1 MNPTTSR
8 GLPQTLLVCA
18 DGSPFCQGAIN
29 AALELSSLAE
39 GRVFLVEV
47 KARGR
52 EGAAQSLPMLPPDV
66 NAQSLEYQLRFGSPV
81 HEEILA
87 VAAAVHAD
95 WIVMGR
101 RGVTGLSR
109 LLMGSVTARVIGY
122 SPVNVLVVPR
132 DAALKLKRI
141 MIASDGSQ
149 YSDAAWEEALALT
162 KMAGANLVAVTAARD
177 EKRAMDGRL
186 LLQHL
191 EAAATRTGVLLETH
205 LIKGWPFEAVLS
217 AAKEHRAD
225 LIILGSHGRTG
236 LKRLLM
242 GSVAERVIGQ
252 AKCPVLLVKRKD

>member
-1 MNPTTSR
+1 MSPAASP

-29 AALELSSLAE
+29 AALELSDLA
-39 GRVFLVEV
+39 GGNVFLVEV
-47 KARGR
+47 RSRGR
-52 EGAAQSLPMLPPDV
+52 EAEPRSLPTLPPDV
-66 NAQSLEYQLRFGSPV
+66 NAQALQYQLRFGSPV

-101 RGVTGLSR
+101 HGVTGISR

-132 DAALKLKRI
+132 EATLQLKRI
-141 MIASDGSQ
+141 MVASDGSQ

-162 KMAGANLVAVTAARD
+162 KVTGGNLVAVTAARD
-177 EKRAMDGRL
+177 EKRAIDAKL

-191 EAAATRTGVLLETH
+191 EASASRSGVLLETY
-205 LIKGWPFEAVLS
+205 LIKGWAFEAILA

-236 LKRLLM
+236 LKKLLM

-252 AKCPVLLVKRKD
+252 AECPVLVVKQK